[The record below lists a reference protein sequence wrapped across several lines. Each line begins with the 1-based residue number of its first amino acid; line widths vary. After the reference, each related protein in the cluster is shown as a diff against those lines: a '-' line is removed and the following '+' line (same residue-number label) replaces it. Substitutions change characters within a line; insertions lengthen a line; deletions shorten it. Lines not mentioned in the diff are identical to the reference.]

1 MKPPLD
7 EDWSKILAYGE
18 RVRSITYMERSN
30 NIAASIFPII
40 DECRP
45 RTYILPHLQRLT
57 WKAETAAG
65 LDRCSMFLN
74 PELQDLVLE
83 IGNNFKQLD
92 TFLKDM
98 SSRTNLASFSFSSP
112 TSLPDSFTEQLSH
125 QDKLEKLVLV
135 APGALSPEVGKWA
148 SSLPKLHAI
157 QLDLTGRSVIAVE
170 GFFDEILSSRLGYV
184 TPSDD
189 GSSDSGV
196 FSEEDAEIDF
206 TEIKKSSLRL
216 TGHLRSKGAFS
227 QLRQLH
233 LTGEATN
240 IAVFL
245 KHLTSSLTQ
254 LDLVIEDPPDKVDW
268 QDLSVVMCERFGRTL
283 QSLRV
288 TATSASRFSDLVRST
303 SRAEPPT
310 RQLSLEHFTTLPN
323 LIRLEIDLPESIL
336 FHNSDLSHLAEACPK
351 LEVLKLCPV
360 ARFPSALSPPQ
371 VTLQGI
377 HTLTACCKRLHTIA
391 MVLNAKAGTEEVL
404 GSRQVSS
411 RSLLRLHLGHSWISD
426 PLHVTILLSHL
437 APYLDNLKWFHEK
450 NRPGFVEANAKA
462 WTTVSEYLPHLQN
475 MRLMERQ
482 PFPETVVVPRTT
494 AEKGVGATVTTI
506 DQGVDATTTTVDQEV
521 DATPSTTEVSVQS
534 SPSLVSRQV
543 EAKPEVLSVSV
554 EASPVMV
561 GQSIETED
569 EPEKTIMVRAEGQK
583 TMEPMEYENPSSE
596 GEQPSY
602 FVALPSI
609 VSGMVSSAC
618 KTFFFLP
625 LYIPCRIIDLS
636 LAAYH
641 ARISPKETDAGTP
654 SRSNTESSTSSA
666 ELLDISPVCL

>member
-1 MKPPLD
+1 L
-7 EDWSKILAYGE
+7 L
-18 RVRSITYMERSN
+18 SN
-30 NIAASIFPII
+30 
-40 DECRP
+40 
-45 RTYILPHLQRLT
+45 
-57 WKAETAAG
+57 
-65 LDRCSMFLN
+65 
-74 PELQDLVLE
+74 QD
-83 IGNNFKQLD
+83 
-92 TFLKDM
+92 
-98 SSRTNLASFSFSSP
+98 A
-112 TSLPDSFTEQLSH
+112 
-125 QDKLEKLVLV
+125 LEKLVLV

-148 SSLPKLHAI
+148 SSLPKLHTI

-170 GFFDEILSSRLGYV
+170 GFFDDIPSGPGYA

-216 TGHLRSKGAFS
+216 TGDLRSKAPAFS
-227 QLRQLH
+227 HLRQLH
-233 LTGEATN
+233 LTGEAAN

-268 QDLSVVMCERFGRTL
+268 QDLSVVMCERFGKTL
-283 QSLRV
+283 QSLRI

-310 RQLSLEHFTTLPN
+310 CQLSLEHFTGLPS
-323 LIRLEIDLPESIL
+323 LIRLEIDLPESII
-336 FHNSDLSHLAEACPK
+336 FHNSDLSQLAEACPNV
-351 LEVLKLCPV
+351 EVLKLCPV
-360 ARFPSALSPPQ
+360 ARFPSVAPHI
-371 VTLQGI
+371 TLQGI
-377 HTLTACCKRLHTIA
+377 HPLTARCRRLHTLA
-391 MVLNAKAGTEEVL
+391 LVLNARAGTEKIL
-404 GSRQVSS
+404 TSREVSS

-475 MRLMERQ
+475 VRLVERRPVQ
-482 PFPETVVVPRTT
+482 EEVAVPPTT
-494 AEKGVGATVTTI
+494 AEKS
-506 DQGVDATTTTVDQEV
+506 VDATTTTVDQEI
-521 DATPSTTEVSVQS
+521 DATPSTADFSVQS
-534 SPSLVSRQV
+534 SPSLVSRQI

-554 EASPVMV
+554 EASPVV
-561 GQSIETED
+561 AEQSIATED
-569 EPEKTIMVRAEGQK
+569 EPELEVVKSEGK
-583 TMEPMEYENPSSE
+583 ETMEPLEYENPISE
-596 GEQPSY
+596 EQQPSY
-602 FVALPSI
+602 FVVLPSI

-618 KTFFFLP
+618 RTFLFLP
-625 LYIPCRIIDLS
+625 LYIPCRILDMS

-641 ARISPKETDAGTP
+641 ARMGTKETDTEKP
-654 SRSNTESSTSSA
+654 SRSNTESSTSST